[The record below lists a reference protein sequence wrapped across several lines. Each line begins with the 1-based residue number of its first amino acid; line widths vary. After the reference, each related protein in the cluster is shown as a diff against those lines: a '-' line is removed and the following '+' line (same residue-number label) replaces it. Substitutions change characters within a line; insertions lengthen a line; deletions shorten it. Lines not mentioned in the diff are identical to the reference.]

1 MPTDER
7 QAATHELAADSLKAH
22 GHRYSSA
29 RRRIVEALLTIDG
42 PVTIPQLVDVDSGL
56 AISSAYRNLAVL
68 EESGVAA
75 RVVTPDDHA
84 RFELAEQV
92 TRHHHH
98 HMICTDCGDVLDFEL
113 PESFEKSLDR
123 ELHRAG
129 RSATFS
135 IDRHHL
141 DLIGTCSDC
150 S

>member
-1 MPTDER
+1 MPTDDQESD
-7 QAATHELAADSLKAH
+7 THKLAADSLKAN

-42 PVTIPQLVDVDSGL
+42 PVTIPQLVEVGEGL
-56 AISSAYRNLAVL
+56 ALSSAYRNLAVL

-84 RFELAEQV
+84 RFELAERV
-92 TRHHHH
+92 TRRHHH
-98 HMICTDCGDVLDFEL
+98 HMICTSCGDVLDFEL
-113 PESFEKSLDR
+113 PETFEQSLDR

-141 DLIGTCSDC
+141 DLLGTCSSC
-150 S
+150 A